1 MIQGRFTDA
10 CPAYAIVG
18 AVERPVPGHLS
29 SVKLSRAWFVG
40 CTSAQLGMSPISRT
54 IQGTAIVLF
63 RSKGRAA
70 AFVDRCPHR
79 NVPLSLGRVLP
90 ETGRLQCRYHG
101 WQFDADGSCREV
113 PGLCGEIDRKATG
126 ATTYAVREQD
136 GLVWVWATPGEEP
149 SAEPYKFPHV
159 DDPRYT
165 VVRREYSVPAT
176 LHATAENALDVPHTA
191 FLHGGLFRTAKKE
204 TEIDVVVRRSATGVE
219 AEYIGEP
226 RPPGI
231 AAKILAPGGGVVT
244 HYDRFL
250 LPCVVQVEYKLGED
264 SHLLNSAALTPVT
277 DLETKL
283 FAVIAFRTPLPG
295 WLVRLFVT
303 PVGERIFRQDAE
315 ILSAQ
320 TDAIRRFGGEQ
331 YANTPIDVLGQQI
344 WRLLKAAA
352 AATDEQAPALTD
364 AEREYRLKMRV

>member
-1 MIQGRFTDA
+1 M
-10 CPAYAIVG
+10 
-18 AVERPVPGHLS
+18 
-29 SVKLSRAWFVG
+29 KLPRAWFVA
-40 CTSAQLGMSPISRT
+40 CTSEQLSSAPISRT

-63 RSKGRAA
+63 RSKGTAA

-79 NVPLSLGRVLP
+79 NVPLSLGRLLP

-101 WQFDADGSCREV
+101 WQFDPDGSCREV
-113 PGLCGEIDRKATG
+113 PGLCGEIDRKATA
-126 ATTYAVREQD
+126 ATTFAVCEQQ

-149 SAEPYKFPHV
+149 TNAPYKFPHA

-165 VVRREYSVPAT
+165 VVRREYSVPST

-191 FLHGGLFRTAKKE
+191 FLHGGLFRSAKKE
-204 TEIDVVVRRSATGVE
+204 SVIDVVVRRSAAGVE

-226 RPPGI
+226 RPPGL

-250 LPCVVQVEYKLGED
+250 LPCIVQVEYKLGED
-264 SHLLNSAALTPVT
+264 SHLMNSAALTPVN
-277 DLETKL
+277 DLETRL
-283 FAVIAFRTPLPG
+283 YAVIAFRTPIPG

-303 PVGERIFRQDAE
+303 PIGERIFHQDAE

-344 WRLLKAAA
+344 WRLLKSAAA
-352 AATDEQAPALTD
+352 GESAPALTD